1 MTQYDLFQADAFT
14 DEVFKGN
21 PAAVMPLEAWL
32 PDETLQAIAIEN
44 NLAETAYVI
53 RRGEGRYDLRWF
65 TPGAEVDLCGHATL
79 ATAHILCTELGEQ
92 HEEITFSTRSGD
104 LIVSREGGSYVMNFP
119 AYLNR
124 EEAID
129 QIDLIEQATGVR
141 PLEVWSDAFLLAVLP
156 DAQTVRSVTPNI
168 FRIQQIRHHAHDGC
182 LLVTAPGD
190 EGFDFVSRFFAPGVG
205 IPEDPVTGSA
215 HCMTAPYWA
224 EKLGKAELSAFQA
237 SPRGGKVQCTV
248 QGDRVI
254 LRGQAVTYLRGRIS
268 F

>member
-1 MTQYDLFQADAFT
+1 MTEYDIYQADAFA

-21 PAAVMPLEAWL
+21 PAAVVPLQEWL

-44 NLAETAYVI
+44 NLSETAYVI
-53 RRGEGRYDLRWF
+53 DRGQGKYDLRWF

-79 ATAHILCTELGEQ
+79 ATAHILCTELGA
-92 HEEITFSTRSGD
+92 TASTLKFATRSGE
-104 LIVSREGGSYVMNFP
+104 LVVSRDGQVFMMDFP

-124 EEAID
+124 QEATD
-129 QIDLIEQATGVR
+129 QIDLIEQAIGVW
-141 PLEVWSDAFLLAVLP
+141 PLEVWSDAFLLAILP
-156 DAQTVRSVTPNI
+156 DAGTVRELQPDI
-168 FRIQQIRHHAHDGC
+168 FRIEQLRHHAHDGC

-190 EGFDFVSRFFAPGVG
+190 DGFDFVSRFFAPGVG
-205 IPEDPVTGSA
+205 ILEDPVTGSA

-224 EKLGKAELSAFQA
+224 EKLGMSDLSAFQA
-237 SPRGGKVQCTV
+237 SPRGGKVQCLV
-248 QGDRVI
+248 KGDRVI